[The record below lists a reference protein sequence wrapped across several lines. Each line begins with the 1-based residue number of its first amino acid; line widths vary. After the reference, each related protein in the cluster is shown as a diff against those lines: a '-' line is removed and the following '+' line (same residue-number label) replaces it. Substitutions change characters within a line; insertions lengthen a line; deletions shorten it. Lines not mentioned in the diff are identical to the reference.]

1 MNQQGL
7 AMKLRPSLRRID
19 GLCRNTYRYFTMR
32 QKSTLTSNDEISHFK
47 ELAPSWWDVNGPQKI
62 LHLMN
67 NGRMDFIQRIM
78 RQRVKVTN
86 PDTYIPGFNYREFFP
101 VSVSRNIQH
110 ELDLEVDSR
119 LQAQKLSALD
129 IGCGGGILSE
139 SLARLPYVEHV
150 TGIDLTEECI
160 QVAREHALRD
170 PQLLHKLSY
179 DVKSLEDVET
189 EFDIVTCFEMLEHA
203 DLPSEILRHAWLRLK
218 PNGVLFLS
226 TINRDIVSWFATIFM
241 AEYVLGIVPKG
252 THNLNKYINAA
263 EIIDWFKNNEPHTH
277 QILETKGTLYLPIK
291 GWVEHDC
298 SDVGNYFM
306 AIRKLE

>member
-1 MNQQGL
+1 MNQ
-7 AMKLRPSLRRID
+7 LRLTVKVLPSLRRID
-19 GLCRNTYRYFTMR
+19 GLWRNNYRYLTIR
-32 QKSTLTSNDEISHFK
+32 QKSTLASKDEISHFK
-47 ELAPSWWDVNGPQKI
+47 ELAPSWWDVNGPQRI

-86 PDTYIPGFNYREFFP
+86 PDTYIPGFNYQEFFP

-110 ELDLEVDSR
+110 ELDLEIDSR
-119 LQAQKLSALD
+119 IQAQKLRALD

-160 QVAREHALRD
+160 QVAKEHALRD
-170 PQLLHKLSY
+170 PQLLHKLAY
-179 DVKSLEDVET
+179 ELKSLEEVKT
-189 EFDIVTCFEMLEHA
+189 EFDIVTCFEMLEHV
-203 DLPSEILRHAWLRLK
+203 DIPSEILRHAWLRLK

-241 AEYVLGIVPKG
+241 GEYVLGIVPKG

-263 EIIDWFKNNEPHTH
+263 EIADWFKNNEPHTH
-277 QILETKGTLYLPIK
+277 QILETKGTSYLPFK
-291 GWVEHDC
+291 GWVEHSC

>member
-1 MNQQGL
+1 MNQRGISARL
-7 AMKLRPSLRRID
+7 MPSLRRIN
-19 GLCRNTYRYFTMR
+19 GLGRNRYWYLTIR
-32 QKSTLTSNDEISHFK
+32 QKSTLSSNDEISHFK
-47 ELAPSWWDVNGPQKI
+47 ELAPSWWDVNGPQRI

-78 RQRVKVTN
+78 RQKVKVSN
-86 PDTYIPGFNYREFFP
+86 PDTYIPGFNYWAFFP
-101 VSVSRNIQH
+101 VNVSRNIQH
-110 ELDLEVDSR
+110 ELDLEIDSR
-119 LQAQKLSALD
+119 IQVEKLKVLD

-160 QVAREHALRD
+160 QVAQEHALRD
-170 PQLLHKLSY
+170 PQLIDKISY
-179 DVKSLEDVET
+179 ELKSLEDVET
-189 EFDIVTCFEMLEHA
+189 KFDMVTCFELLEHV
-203 DLPSEILRHAWLRLK
+203 DVPSEILRHAWLRLK

-241 AEYVLGIVPKG
+241 AERVLGIVPKG

-277 QILETKGTLYLPIK
+277 QILETKGTSYLPFK

-298 SDVGNYFM
+298 SDIGNYFM